1 MLARAV
7 DEVPRENALPGGVQ
21 YEKKWDGY
29 RAVAFNDED
38 VFVQS
43 RRGADLTAS
52 FPEVTAA
59 IAELPKCVLDGE
71 LVIWGDGAL
80 DFPAL
85 LKRMSSSKT
94 NARRMAAEQSATFVI
109 FDLLG
114 ISNRDLRRQ
123 PLHRRR
129 AELETLLSD
138 TPPPLLLSPATRRR
152 DEACDWLDTFAAALV
167 GIEGIVAKG
176 LDQAYK
182 GGEQGWLK
190 YRYRHTVEVIVGAVT
205 GTLAR
210 PDRLVLGLYRDR
222 ELHVVG
228 GTGSLSDVQQR
239 TLAPLLVAAG
249 DEHPWP
255 DVIGGGYIGHWGG
268 DKIAVVRVR
277 PDVVVEVAADTA
289 FEHGRWRHVTSFVR
303 PRPDLTPA
311 DTQWPDV

>member
-1 MLARAV
+1 VSAPTPPVEVMLARAV
-7 DEVPRENALPGGVQ
+7 DRVPDERALPRGVQ
-21 YEKKWDGY
+21 YEQKWDGY
-29 RAVAFNDED
+29 RAVAFNAEP

-52 FPEVTAA
+52 FPEITAA
-59 IAELPKCVLDGE
+59 VARLPRCVLDGE

-85 LKRMSSSKT
+85 LKRMSSSKA
-94 NARRMAAEQSATFVI
+94 NARRMAAEHPATFVI
-109 FDLLG
+109 FDLLSIG
-114 ISNRDLRRQ
+114 NRDLRRQ
-123 PLHRRR
+123 PLEERR
-129 AELETLLSD
+129 AELETRLRD
-138 TPPPLLLSPATRRR
+138 APAPLLLSPATLRR
-152 DEACDWLDTFAAALV
+152 DDACDWLDTFAAALV

-182 GGEQGWLK
+182 GGEPGWLK

-205 GTLAR
+205 GTLTR
-210 PDRLVLGLYRDR
+210 PDRLMLGLYRDR

-268 DKIAVVRVR
+268 DKIRVVRVE
-277 PDVVVEVAADTA
+277 PDVLVEVAADTRSSM
-289 FEHGRWRHVTSFVR
+289 GDGVTSR
-303 PRPDLTPA
+303 RSCARGLT
-311 DTQWPDV
+311 